1 MGRRATK
8 KAYLREWRGSILTSL
23 AILACLL
30 ATSVSMALAQPVD
43 STDTAAAEPSPADA
57 ATDPPSADALAEK
70 QAEVDRVKAE
80 INAINATA
88 EQAIERYNIASTEL
102 EITTQQMAENQQ
114 QLAQAA
120 ARLQGARD
128 RLTKRLE
135 TIYKD
140 GSLGFVGVILDTNSF
155 NDFLTRFDMLG
166 KISEQDR
173 SDIDDVIHYR
183 DEIVKVQEELESSR
197 LRQQELSQSL
207 AAERSAIEG
216 QLAAKE
222 SVLSSAESEVAQL
235 AAEQLAAEQSEE
247 WSAVADPA
255 APADDESTDTGS
267 GDDTSGDD
275 SDTGDTSDP
284 PPPGNYGDVAS
295 IAESYLGVPYVWGG
309 ASPSGFDCSGLVMY
323 VFAQVGVSLPHSAA
337 AQYYSGTPIDFADLQ
352 RGDLVFFGHPIDHVG
367 IYLGGGMMIHA
378 PYEGQVVSETHV
390 GGGGTY
396 AGACRI

>member
-1 MGRRATK
+1 MGRRATNK
-8 KAYLREWRGSILTSL
+8 SYLREWKGSILASL
-23 AILACLL
+23 AILVCLL
-30 ATSVSMALAQPVD
+30 ATSVSIALAQPAD
-43 STDTAAAEPSPADA
+43 APDAPAAETPPEDVAADQSS
-57 ATDPPSADALAEK
+57 TDALADK

-102 EITTQQMAENQQ
+102 EMTTQQMAENQQ

-128 RLTKRLE
+128 RLAKRLE

-166 KISEQDR
+166 RISEQDR
-173 SDIDDVIHYR
+173 SDIDDVIHYK
-183 DEIVKVQEELESSR
+183 DEIEKVQEELESSR

-207 AAERSAIEG
+207 ATERSAIES

-222 SVLSSAESEVAQL
+222 TVLSSAEGEVAQL
-235 AAEQLAAEQSEE
+235 AAGQLAAEQSEE
-247 WSAVADPA
+247 WSAVADSA
-255 APADDESTDTGS
+255 APAEDEDTGTGTS
-267 GDDTSGDD
+267 DDTSGDD
-275 SDTGDTSDP
+275 TETGGTNDP

-295 IAESYLGVPYVWGG
+295 IAEGYLGVPYVWGG

-323 VFAQVGVSLPHSAA
+323 AFAQVGVSLPHSAA
-337 AQYYSGTPIDFADLQ
+337 AQYYSGTPIGFADLQ

-390 GGGGTY
+390 GGGGSY